1 MALYRFSPIT
11 TKEQFET
18 ALAYTS
24 DQLTKLAETVL
35 QESLSPASLK
45 IFAHYYDEYDRLRD
59 LLPSYGAESSS
70 SKTSLYVNASLEV
83 EGELMKQI
91 GIRVVDPYRSQVGC
105 GDYAADYDEIAE
117 RYLGKTP
124 YIREVDHAL
133 TMLEI
138 WHPDFDVLG
147 YIVKDTA

>member
-1 MALYRFSPIT
+1 MTLYRFSPIT

-18 ALAYTS
+18 ALAYIS
-24 DQLTKLAETVL
+24 EQLTKLAETVL
-35 QESLSPASLK
+35 QESLRPASLK
-45 IFAHYYDEYDRLRD
+45 IFAHYHDEYDRLRD
-59 LLPSYGAESSS
+59 LLPSYGVVSSS
-70 SKTSLYVNASLEV
+70 SKTSLYVNSSLEIRGDRV
-83 EGELMKQI
+83 EQI
-91 GIRVVDPYRSQVGC
+91 GIRVVDPYRAQVGC

-124 YIREVDHAL
+124 YVRKVDHAL

-147 YIVKDTA
+147 YVVKG